1 MKKQMLAGVCLGM
14 SVMMTACGA
23 NDEWIA
29 KGTEMVSSELSSSE
43 IYIDGTVYT
52 FPCDMS
58 YWINTGW
65 HVSNSYDNKD
75 DFELEPGMESTEF
88 ELFNDNKQYV
98 KVTVLNMSDENATVE
113 KCMVS
118 SLEIAVEDFEAVLP
132 SGVTTKSTS
141 EDIKTAYG
149 EPTSTEGTAM
159 YYEYTNADE
168 WICQV
173 EMDVDG
179 DKKKPLTTVKYT
191 LTDDN
196 WGGSEEDVRTYMDTA
211 LRTSFYG
218 DYTEYVANMYDTEEN
233 AIELYES
240 EVAYYA
246 ESLMYYLDMDSS
258 VLDEV
263 TIESYYKIAEMVLS
277 KAKWEITNMQYDEN
291 TLTGTMELTLYPVDF
306 LYIIDSDADMVIAEF
321 QNKYSNV
328 DPDSCTDEEL
338 AAIEQDYANMMLEV
352 LNARAAETKVSDPV
366 VKTYNIDYMTG
377 VVTEDDWYE
386 IDDILMGFEE

>member
-1 MKKQMLAGVCLGM
+1 MKRLMLAGVCLGM

-29 KGTEMVSSELSSSE
+29 KGTEKVSAELNSSE

-52 FPCDMS
+52 FPGDMS

-65 HVSNSYDNKD
+65 HVSNNYDNKD

-98 KVTVLNMSDENATVE
+98 KVTALNMADENATVE

-132 SGVTTKSTS
+132 GGITTKSTY
-141 EDIKTAYG
+141 EDIVAAYG
-149 EPTSTEGTAM
+149 EPTSEEGTTL

-173 EMDVDG
+173 EFDVDG
-179 DKKKPLTTVKYT
+179 EKKKPLTTVKYT

-196 WGGSEEDVRTYMDTA
+196 WGGSEEDVRTYIDTA

-218 DYTEYVANMYDTEEN
+218 DYTEYVANLYDTEEN

-240 EVAYYA
+240 EIEYYA

-258 VLDEV
+258 MLDEA
-263 TIESYYKIAEMVLS
+263 TIESYYNIAKVVLNQ
-277 KAKWEITNMQYDEN
+277 AKWEITDMQYDEAD
-291 TLTGTMELTLYPVDF
+291 LTGTMELTLYPVDF
-306 LYIIDSDADMVIAEF
+306 LYIIDSDADMVITEF
-321 QNKYSNV
+321 QNKYSNI
-328 DPDSCTDEEL
+328 DYNSCTDEEKM
-338 AAIEQDYANMMLEV
+338 AIEQDYANMMLEV

-366 VKTYNIDYMTG
+366 VKTYNIDYMNG
-377 VVTEDDWYE
+377 VITEDEWYE
-386 IDDILMGFEE
+386 VDDILMGFEE

>member
-29 KGTEMVSSELSSSE
+29 KGTEMVASELSSSE

-58 YWINTGW
+58 YLINTGW

-179 DKKKPLTTVKYT
+179 NKKKTLTTVKYT

-233 AIELYES
+233 AIALYES

-258 VLDEV
+258 VLDEA

-352 LNARAAETKVSDPV
+352 INARAAETKVSDSV